1 MSKILP
7 ALALALMSMPIIV
20 HADDIIN
27 ADVKKAFEE
36 TNLSMQESMEQMNK
50 SMQKV
55 MPQIA
60 DSMSQMMNEVMK
72 SLPPLM
78 SALEKNQVLSKASA
92 ELNRQFQQNLKEVT
106 QNFEDEIAA
115 APTTTVDEFEM
126 SGSRNI
132 NGNQIDY
139 AFTRNAEE
147 AQKVAKVIDA
157 KISGSNTQD
166 SVKITDLKN
175 YNIDAKHFK
184 LDSLDGNVF
193 LLYNPTPEQAFITG
207 NFNNKLNIKI
217 QAEGKDA
224 LKQAKDFI
232 TAFRSKYIK

>member
-1 MSKILP
+1 MSKFLP
-7 ALALALMSMPIIV
+7 ALALALMTSPIIV

-27 ADVKKAFEE
+27 ADVRKAFEE
-36 TNLSMQESMEQMNK
+36 TNLSMQKSMEQMDK

-60 DSMSQMMNEVMK
+60 NSMSQMMDEVMK

-78 SALEKNQVLSKASA
+78 SAIEKNQVLSKASA

-115 APTTTVDEFEM
+115 APSVAVDEFEM
-126 SGSRNI
+126 SGSRMV

-139 AFTRNAEE
+139 AITQNAEE
-147 AQKVAKVIDA
+147 AQKIAKIIDA
-157 KISGSNTQD
+157 KISGNIQD
-166 SVKITDLKN
+166 DIKIADLKN

-193 LLYNPTPEQAFITG
+193 LVYNPTPEQAFITG

-217 QAEGKDA
+217 QVEGKDA

-232 TAFRSKYIK
+232 TAFRGKYVK

>member
-1 MSKILP
+1 MSKFLP
-7 ALALALMSMPIIV
+7 ALALALMTSPIIV

-36 TNLSMQESMEQMNK
+36 TNLSMQKSMEQMDK

-60 DSMSQMMNEVMK
+60 NSMSQMMDEVMK

-78 SALEKNQVLSKASA
+78 SAIEKNQVLSKASA
-92 ELNRQFQQNLKEVT
+92 ELNRQFQQNLKKVT

-115 APTTTVDEFEM
+115 APTVAVDEFEM
-126 SGSRNI
+126 SGSRMV

-139 AFTRNAEE
+139 AITQNAEE
-147 AQKVAKVIDA
+147 TQKIAKIVDA
-157 KISGSNTQD
+157 KITGNNTQD
-166 SVKITDLKN
+166 NTPIADLKN

-193 LLYNPTPEQAFITG
+193 LVYNPTPEQAFITG

-217 QAEGKDA
+217 QVEGKDA

-232 TAFRSKYIK
+232 TAFRSKYVK